1 MVSFCLSAVCWILIT
16 WLLLYR
22 EGNGNSLN
30 VVRSVIIIGPPTPCK
45 MAITDS
51 RWLGTDVTPTDT
63 QVIAPS

>member
-1 MVSFCLSAVCWILIT
+1 MLSPLNITLVCWILIT
-16 WLLLYR
+16 CYCIG

-30 VVRSVIIIGPPTPCK
+30 VVRSVIIDGPPSPCI